1 MSQERYDVIA
11 FGATSFV
18 GQILCGYLL
27 GRHGGD
33 GSVKWAMA
41 GRSQAKLDEVKAS
54 LGDDA
59 SGIETII
66 ADADDNAALR
76 EMCAQTRVVI
86 STVGPYAL
94 YGSPLIE
101 ACVETGTDYV
111 DLTGEVQWIYRM
123 IREHE
128 ASAQKSGARIIH
140 CCGFDS
146 IPSDL
151 GVHFHQRA
159 AREKFGAPA
168 RQIRMQ
174 VARIKGG
181 ASGGTVASL
190 INVARELA
198 SDPSLRKILANPY
211 ALVPGGKARAR
222 QPNVKSPQRDPET
235 GAWLGPF
242 VMAAINTR
250 IVHRSNALTGYSYGV
265 DFLYDESMRM
275 GRGLSGGLFATAFTG
290 GLGAFMVGAA
300 LPPSR
305 WLMEKFILPKPG
317 EGPSPEGQKN
327 GMYDLRFHGTTAGGE
342 RLTTRVTGDRDPGY
356 GSTAKMLGE
365 AGVCLAQD
373 IDRSDVP
380 GGFWTPATALGDALI
395 SRLEQHAGL
404 TFEVTDQAFLHGNS
418 DRVSESHR

>member
-1 MSQERYDVIA
+1 MSSPRLDVIL

-18 GQILCGYLL
+18 GQILCEYLFE
-27 GRHGGD
+27 RHGAEGP
-33 GSVKWAMA
+33 VKWAMA
-41 GRSQAKLDEVKAS
+41 GRSQSKLDSVKAS
-54 LGDDA
+54 LGDGA
-59 SGIETII
+59 SDIETIV
-66 ADADDNAALR
+66 ADAGDGPALR
-76 EMCAQTRVVI
+76 DLCTQARVVI

-94 YGSPLIE
+94 YGSPLVE

-128 ASAQKSGARIIH
+128 VGARESGARIVH

-151 GVHFHQRA
+151 GVLFHQKTALER
-159 AREKFGAPA
+159 FGERA

-181 ASGGTVASL
+181 ASGGTIASL
-190 INVARELA
+190 LNIAREMA
-198 SDPSLRKILANPY
+198 SDRSLRKILANPY
-211 ALVPGGKARAR
+211 SLVVDGKARAR
-222 QPNVKSPQRDPET
+222 QPNIKSPQRDPET

-250 IVHRSNALTGYSYGV
+250 IVHRSNALSDYAYGV

-275 GRGLSGGLFATAFTG
+275 GRGLSGGLAATAFTG
-290 GLGAFMVGAA
+290 GLGAFMLGAA
-300 LPPSR
+300 LPPTR
-305 WLMEKFILPKPG
+305 WLMESFMLPKPG
-317 EGPSPEGQKN
+317 EGPSPEEQRK
-327 GMYDLRFHGTTAGGE
+327 GMFDLRFHGTTAGGQ

-365 AGVCLAQD
+365 AGVCLAHD

-380 GGFWTPATALGDALI
+380 GGFWTPATALGDALVA
-395 SRLEQHAGL
+395 RLEQHAGL
-404 TFEVTDQAFLHGNS
+404 TFEVVD
-418 DRVSESHR
+418 

>member
-1 MSQERYDVIA
+1 MSSPRFDVIV
-11 FGATSFV
+11 FGSTSFV
-18 GQILCGYLL
+18 GQILCAYLL
-27 GRHGGD
+27 ERHGTNGV
-33 GSVKWAMA
+33 VKWAMA
-41 GRSQAKLDEVKAS
+41 GRSQSKLDSVKAS

-59 SGIETII
+59 SGIATIV
-66 ADADDNAALR
+66 ADAGDDAALR
-76 EMCAQTRVVI
+76 DLCALARVVI

-94 YGSPLIE
+94 YGSPLVKV
-101 ACVETGTDYV
+101 CVETGTDYV

-128 ASAQKSGARIIH
+128 PEARESGARIVH

-151 GVHFHQRA
+151 GVLFHQRTA
-159 AREKFGAPA
+159 LERYGEPA

-174 VARIKGG
+174 VARIKGS

-190 INVARELA
+190 LNVAREMA
-198 SDPSLRKILANPY
+198 SDRSLRKILANPY
-211 ALVPGGKARAR
+211 SLVIDGKARAR
-222 QPNVKSPQRDPET
+222 QPNIRTPQRDPET

-250 IVHRSNALTGYSYGV
+250 IVHRSNALSDYAYGV

-290 GLGAFMVGAA
+290 GLGAFMLGAA
-300 LPPSR
+300 LPPTR
-305 WLMEKFILPKPG
+305 WLMENVMLPKPG
-317 EGPSPEGQKN
+317 EGPSPEAQRK
-327 GMYDLRFHGTTAGGE
+327 GMFDLRFHGTTAGGQH
-342 RLTTRVTGDRDPGY
+342 LTTRVTGDRDPGY

-373 IDRSDVP
+373 IGQSDVP
-380 GGFWTPATALGDALI
+380 GGFWTPATALGDALVA
-395 SRLEQHAGL
+395 RLERHAGL
-404 TFEVTDQAFLHGNS
+404 TFQVVD
-418 DRVSESHR
+418 

>member
-1 MSQERYDVIA
+1 MSSPRFDLIV
-11 FGATSFV
+11 FGSTSFV
-18 GQILCGYLL
+18 GQILCAYLL
-27 GRHGGD
+27 ERHGTNGV
-33 GSVKWAMA
+33 VKWAMA
-41 GRSQAKLDEVKAS
+41 GRSQSKLDSVKAS

-59 SGIETII
+59 SGIATIV
-66 ADADDNAALR
+66 ADAGDDAALR
-76 EMCAQTRVVI
+76 DLCAQARVVI

-94 YGSPLIE
+94 YGSPLVKV
-101 ACVETGTDYV
+101 CVETGTDYV

-128 ASAQKSGARIIH
+128 PEARESGARIVH

-151 GVHFHQRA
+151 GVLFHQRTA
-159 AREKFGAPA
+159 LERYGEPA

-174 VARIKGG
+174 VARIKGS

-190 INVARELA
+190 LNVAREMA
-198 SDPSLRKILANPY
+198 SDRSLRKILANPY
-211 ALVPGGKARAR
+211 SLVIDGKARAR
-222 QPNVKSPQRDPET
+222 QPNIRTPQRDPET

-250 IVHRSNALTGYSYGV
+250 IVHRSNALSDYAYGV

-290 GLGAFMVGAA
+290 GLGAFMLGAA
-300 LPPSR
+300 LPPTR
-305 WLMEKFILPKPG
+305 WLMENVMLPKPG
-317 EGPSPEGQKN
+317 EGPSPEAQRK
-327 GMYDLRFHGTTAGGE
+327 GMFDLRFHGTTAGGQ

-373 IDRSDVP
+373 IGQSDVP
-380 GGFWTPATALGDALI
+380 GGFWTPATALGDALVA
-395 SRLEQHAGL
+395 RLERHAGL
-404 TFEVTDQAFLHGNS
+404 TFEVVD
-418 DRVSESHR
+418 

>member
-1 MSQERYDVIA
+1 MSSPRFDVIL
-11 FGATSFV
+11 FGSTSFV
-18 GQILCGYLL
+18 GQILCTYLL
-27 GRHGGD
+27 ERHGTNGL
-33 GSVKWAMA
+33 VKWAMA
-41 GRSQAKLDEVKAS
+41 GRSQSKLDSVKAS

-59 SGIETII
+59 SGIATIV
-66 ADADDNAALR
+66 ADAGDDAALR
-76 EMCAQTRVVI
+76 DLCAQARVVI

-94 YGSPLIE
+94 YGSPLVE
-101 ACVETGTDYV
+101 VCVETGTDYV

-128 ASAQKSGARIIH
+128 AEARKSGARIVH

-151 GVHFHQRA
+151 GVLFHQRTA
-159 AREKFGAPA
+159 LERYGEPA

-174 VARIKGG
+174 VARIKGS

-190 INVARELA
+190 LNVAREMA
-198 SDPSLRKILANPY
+198 SDPSLRRILANPY
-211 ALVPGGKARAR
+211 SLVIDGKARAH
-222 QPNVKSPQRDPET
+222 QPNIRTPRRDPET

-250 IVHRSNALTGYSYGV
+250 IVHRSNALSDYAYGV

-275 GRGLSGGLFATAFTG
+275 GRGLSGGLFAAAFTG
-290 GLGAFMVGAA
+290 GLGAFMLGAA
-300 LPPSR
+300 LPPTR
-305 WLMEKFILPKPG
+305 WLMENVMLPKPG
-317 EGPSPEGQKN
+317 EGPSPEAQRK
-327 GMYDLRFHGTTAGGE
+327 GMFDLRFHGTTAGGQ

-373 IDRSDVP
+373 IGRSDVP
-380 GGFWTPATALGDALI
+380 GGFWTPATALGDALVA
-395 SRLEQHAGL
+395 RLERHAGL
-404 TFEVTDQAFLHGNS
+404 TFEVVD
-418 DRVSESHR
+418 

>member
-1 MSQERYDVIA
+1 MSSPRFDVIL
-11 FGATSFV
+11 FGSTSFV
-18 GQILCGYLL
+18 GQILCAYLL
-27 GRHGGD
+27 ERHGTNGV
-33 GSVKWAMA
+33 VKWAMA
-41 GRSQAKLDEVKAS
+41 GRSQSKLDSVKAS

-59 SGIETII
+59 SGIATIV
-66 ADADDNAALR
+66 ADAGDDAALR
-76 EMCAQTRVVI
+76 DLCAQARVVI

-94 YGSPLIE
+94 YGSPLVKV
-101 ACVETGTDYV
+101 CVETGTDYV

-128 ASAQKSGARIIH
+128 PEARESGARIVH

-151 GVHFHQRA
+151 GVLFHQRTA
-159 AREKFGAPA
+159 LERYGEPA

-174 VARIKGG
+174 VARIKGS

-190 INVARELA
+190 LNVAREMA
-198 SDPSLRKILANPY
+198 SDRSLRKILANPY
-211 ALVPGGKARAR
+211 SLVIDGKARAR
-222 QPNVKSPQRDPET
+222 QPNIRTPQRDPET

-250 IVHRSNALTGYSYGV
+250 IVHRSNALSDYAYGV

-290 GLGAFMVGAA
+290 GLGAFMLGAA
-300 LPPSR
+300 LPPTR
-305 WLMEKFILPKPG
+305 WLMENVMLPKPG
-317 EGPSPEGQKN
+317 EGPSPEAQRK
-327 GMYDLRFHGTTAGGE
+327 GMFDLRFHGTTAGGQ

-373 IDRSDVP
+373 IGQSDVP
-380 GGFWTPATALGDALI
+380 GGFWTPATALGDALVA
-395 SRLEQHAGL
+395 RLERHAGL
-404 TFEVTDQAFLHGNS
+404 TFEVVD
-418 DRVSESHR
+418 